1 MMNTINK
8 NAVQQIA
15 TIHSN
20 KRVGAYHQILINVG
34 EMVKSCRPGNFVAI
48 SVGGDSSRMI
58 LRRAF
63 AISRVSDSS
72 QYGGTMELIVAPH
85 GSGSKWLCAQPEGSE
100 LDIVAPLGTSF
111 GIPTEPINALLVGGG
126 YGSAPLFGLA
136 DVLKGRGCKVDM
148 LLGASIGSKIY
159 APMEGKRSV
168 NSLKIYTEDGSM
180 GEKGRVTETLLEII
194 TNRSIDVIY
203 SCGPMGMLRAITELV
218 AQTEVIH
225 QCAVEESMAC
235 GIGICMTC
243 VLPVRNEDG
252 STSMLRSCIDGPVM
266 DGAHVQWDLVG
277 RVPEAHQ

>member
-1 MMNTINK
+1 MNTINK

-148 LLGASIGSKIY
+148 LLGASVGSKIY

-180 GEKGRVTETLLEII
+180 GEKGRVTESLLEII
-194 TNRSIDVIY
+194 TNRNIDVIY

-225 QCAVEESMAC
+225 QCAVEEAMAC

-277 RVPEAHQ
+277 RIPEAHQ

>member
-8 NAVQQIA
+8 SAVQQIA

-180 GEKGRVTETLLEII
+180 GEKGRVTESLLEII
-194 TNRSIDVIY
+194 TNRNIDVIY
-203 SCGPMGMLRAITELV
+203 SCGPMAMLSAITALV
-218 AQTEVIH
+218 ADLEVIH

-266 DGAHVQWDLVG
+266 DGSTVRWDLVG
-277 RVPEAHQ
+277 KVPEGAA